1 MKITNIKVL
10 DEKIIAEVAL
20 TQKQLDYI
28 TSVGIGVLLQAGANM
43 IAIEQG
49 PDVIFDSQE
58 EEEKEVKSEEGVIP
72 TPAVDKNELN

>member
-1 MKITNIKVL
+1 MKITNIKLV
-10 DEKIIAEVAL
+10 EPSKFVAEVEL

-49 PDVIFDSQE
+49 PNVVFDSQE
-58 EEEKEVKSEEGVIP
+58 EEKEIKSDETIIP
-72 TPAVDKNELN
+72 TPAFDKNELN